1 MTVGVFDFFACLVP
15 ECVNAQLFWQLNTA
29 QDILLAETILWT
41 CEMNLLML
49 TQSTSVAQHELQ
61 YNLAYTDMS
70 ERIIDLF

>member
-41 CEMNLLML
+41 CEMNL
-49 TQSTSVAQHELQ
+49 
-61 YNLAYTDMS
+61 AYTDMS